1 MSGFEQVL
9 YDGQAATSAVKV
21 GFELTPQDF
30 QGNSLPQLW
39 IGGTLAAG
47 DDVFLWTWVNGAW
60 VANGTI
66 LDETVFRYS
75 LSAVGKYGITII
87 LNAVGPVSV
96 SLMSS
101 NPDKL

>member
-1 MSGFEQVL
+1 MSFEQVL
-9 YDGQAATSAVKV
+9 YDEQASTSAVKV
-21 GFELTPQDF
+21 PFELTIQDF
-30 QGNSLPQLW
+30 QDSTPQLW

-60 VANGTI
+60 VANGSI

-87 LNAVGPVSV
+87 LNAVGPISV
-96 SLMSS
+96 SLMSA
-101 NPDKL
+101 NPDK

>member
-1 MSGFEQVL
+1 MSHEQVL

-21 GFELTPQDF
+21 LFELTLQDF
-30 QGNSLPQLW
+30 QGSTPQLW
-39 IGGTLAAG
+39 IGGTLVAG

-66 LDETVFRYS
+66 LDETVWRYS
-75 LSAVGKYGITII
+75 LPSIGKYGITIT

-96 SLMSS
+96 SLMSA
-101 NPDKL
+101 NPDKP